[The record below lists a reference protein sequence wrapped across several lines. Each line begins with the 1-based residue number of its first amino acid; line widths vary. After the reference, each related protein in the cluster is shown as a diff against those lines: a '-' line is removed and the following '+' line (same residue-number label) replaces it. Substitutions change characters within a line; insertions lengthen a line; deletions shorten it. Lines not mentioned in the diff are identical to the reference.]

1 MKKHRSHSQLKE
13 QENSPESADKETDL
27 WSLKDT
33 EFKKEVMKILKELR
47 MAIYSN
53 ADYFK
58 KELQTIRRGQEK
70 LISQDESS
78 AKGTEQQN
86 E

>member
-1 MKKHRSHSQLKE
+1 
-13 QENSPESADKETDL
+13 
-27 WSLKDT
+27 
-33 EFKKEVMKILKELR
+33 MKILKELR

-78 AKGTEQQN
+78 AKGIEQQN